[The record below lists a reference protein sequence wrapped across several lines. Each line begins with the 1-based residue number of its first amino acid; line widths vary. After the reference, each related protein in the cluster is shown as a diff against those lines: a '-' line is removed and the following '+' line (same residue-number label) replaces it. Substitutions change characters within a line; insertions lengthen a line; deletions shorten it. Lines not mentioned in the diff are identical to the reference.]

1 MPCTRGWSNQMPG
14 GRSRGFPGEARP
26 RVGRVARLQPRAPMS
41 TGCPWSES
49 AARRAGA
56 RVVRLRLFVR
66 LSGWQ
71 ARETNVVGAQSV
83 SVSVSVIQVLD
94 IAVWLRFLVLEPA
107 YQGWSP
113 CVFTLSFFQPC
124 WILQFGASFCSSVV
138 YGLSAVVLV
147 WSGSREL
154 VDQRWWQF
162 DGALALTMW
171 CGWQCLSSALGL

>member
-1 MPCTRGWSNQMPG
+1 MPG

-71 ARETNVVGAQSV
+71 ARETNVVGAVGVGVCNPSARYSRVVTFSCVGASLPRLV
-83 SVSVSVIQVLD
+83 SVCVYTFLFPALLD
-94 IAVWLRFLVLEPA
+94 FAVRCKRLFF
-107 YQGWSP
+107 G
-113 CVFTLSFFQPC
+113 CV
-124 WILQFGASFCSSVV
+124 WAFCSCF
-138 YGLSAVVLV
+138 GLV
-147 WSGSREL
+147 W
-154 VDQRWWQF
+154 F
-162 DGALALTMW
+162 
-171 CGWQCLSSALGL
+171 